1 MIITTI
7 LTITKYYRI
16 YKNKQHFNLD
26 TLQLYTNR
34 LSFFL
39 QQMISFGYF
48 IAAVGTIVVVG
59 TITEG
64 DVTTILAE
72 DGLTTTTGATETT
85 EGLFQ
90 RAIEAT
96 HQK

>member
-1 MIITTI
+1 
-7 LTITKYYRI
+7 
-16 YKNKQHFNLD
+16 
-26 TLQLYTNR
+26 
-34 LSFFL
+34 
-39 QQMISFGYF
+39 MISFGYF